1 MSNRFFM
8 PRASAFDINGDPIS
22 GGKLWFYEAGTSTPR
37 ATYSDAGLTIANANP
52 VVANSAGRFGEIFL
66 TPAVGYKVVLT
77 DADDAVIWTA
87 DPYDSSGSTVETSL
101 TTLRNRVINGAMQL
115 SRENG
120 ENNVDVTENDDDTL
134 DNWLAVLG
142 TPAPGG
148 TLRVAQLATATP
160 GGSNYRMRCT
170 VQAADATID
179 AGNFYSLTQ
188 RIEGYEIADA
198 EFGSSRAKQMLV
210 RFGVRSSVAGT
221 FGVSICNDGL
231 NRSWVGTFAIAAGE
245 VGTDVLRSFIIP
257 GTTAGTWLQTTGIG
271 IRLRICLSAGSTYQG
286 SAGWQTGDF
295 YTTSAQTNFM
305 GTGSATFDLFDV
317 GLYVDHPAGG
327 VLPTYE
333 IASRIEDLLK
343 TQRYFWATNDAG
355 TQRDITVNGS
365 SAAGVWAQRVPLTFP
380 VRMRAAPT
388 ISVATTGLTNAATA
402 TTEEESATGVTLI
415 VTSSGAGDFAATYTS
430 VVADARL

>member
-8 PRASAFDINGDPIS
+8 PRASVFDINGDPIS

-37 ATYSDAGLTIANANP
+37 ATYSDAGLTVANSNP

-87 DPYDSSGSTVETSL
+87 DPYDSAGEEVETSL

-115 SRENG
+115 SREHG

-142 TPAPGG
+142 TAPGG
-148 TLRVAQLATATP
+148 TLRVAQLALATP

-170 VQAADATID
+170 AQVADTSIA
-179 AGNFYSLTQ
+179 AGNYYVIAQ

-198 EFGSSRAKQMLV
+198 EFGSSRAKQILV

-221 FGVSICNDGL
+221 FGFSICNDGL
-231 NRSWVGTFAIAAGE
+231 NRSWVGTFAISASE
-245 VGTDVLRSFIIP
+245 VGTDVVRTFIIP
-257 GTTAGTWLQTTGIG
+257 GSTAGTWLQTTGIG
-271 IRLRICLSAGSTYQG
+271 FRMRICLAAGSTFQG

-305 GTGSATFDLFDV
+305 GTGGATFDLFDV
-317 GLYVDHPAGG
+317 GLYVDHAALG

-343 TQRYFWATNDAG
+343 TQRYFWATADAG
-355 TQRDITVNGS
+355 TQRDITVVGS
-365 SAAGVWAQRVPLTFP
+365 SATGVWTQRVPLTFP

-388 ISVATTGLTNAATA
+388 ISVTTSGLTNAATA
-402 TTEEESATGVTLI
+402 DTEEESATGVTLI
-415 VTSSGAGDFAATYTS
+415 VTSSGAGDFAATYTA

>member
-8 PRASAFDINGDPIS
+8 PRASAFDTNGDPIS

-37 ATYSDAGLTIANANP
+37 ATYSDAGLTVANANP

-66 TPAVGYKVVLT
+66 TPSVGYKVVLT
-77 DADDAVIWTA
+77 DADNAVIWTA
-87 DPYDSSGSTVETSL
+87 DPYDSAGDELPTSL
-101 TTLRNRVINGAMQL
+101 TTLRNRVINGGMQL

-142 TPAPGG
+142 TAPGG
-148 TLRVAQLATATP
+148 TLRVRQLAQATP
-160 GGSNYRMRCT
+160 GGSNYRMRCSPQVT
-170 VQAADATID
+170 DSSLD
-179 AGNFYSLTQ
+179 AGNYYVIAQ

-198 EFGSSRAKQMLV
+198 EWGSAFSKQVLV
-210 RFGVRSSVAGT
+210 RFGVQTTVPGT
-221 FGVSICNDGL
+221 YGVSICNDAL
-231 NRSWVGTFAIAAGE
+231 NRSWVGTFAISASE
-245 VGTDVLRSFIIP
+245 VNQDVVRTFAIP
-257 GTTAGTWLQTTGIG
+257 GTNAGTWLQTTGIG
-271 IRLRICLSAGSTYQG
+271 MRLRVCLAAGSTYQG
-286 SAGWQTGDF
+286 AAGWQTGDF

-305 GTGSATFDLFDV
+305 ASSGAWFDLFDV
-317 GLYVDHPAGG
+317 GLYVDTAGIG
-327 VLPTYE
+327 VLPSYE
-333 IASRIEDLLK
+333 MPSRIEDLLK
-343 TQRYFWATNDAG
+343 TQRYFWATADAG
-355 TQRDITVNGS
+355 TQRDITVVGS
-365 SAAGVWAQRVPLTFP
+365 SAAGVWTQRVPLTFP